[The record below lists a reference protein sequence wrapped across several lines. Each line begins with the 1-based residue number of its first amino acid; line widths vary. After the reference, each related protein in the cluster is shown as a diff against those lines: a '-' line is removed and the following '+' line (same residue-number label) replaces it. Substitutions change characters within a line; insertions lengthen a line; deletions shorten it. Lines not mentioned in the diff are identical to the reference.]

1 MIRSFVLPVALSLA
15 AVSAVPAFAMDTPPA
30 DPGTPGSSTS
40 SGGGTASSSSGGGSG
55 SPTSIPEP
63 GMIGLFALGTMG
75 VIAARRMRRRN

>member
-15 AVSAVPAFAMDTPPA
+15 AVSAVPALAMDTPPA
-30 DPGTPGSSTS
+30 DPGTPGGTS
-40 SGGGTASSSSGGGSG
+40 SGGGTASSSGGGSG

>member
-30 DPGTPGSSTS
+30 DPGTPGGTS
-40 SGGGTASSSSGGGSG
+40 SGGSTASSSGGGSG

>member
-15 AVSAVPAFAMDTPPA
+15 AVSAVPALAMDTPPA
-30 DPGTPGSSTS
+30 DPGTPGGTS
-40 SGGGTASSSSGGGSG
+40 SGGSTASSSGGGSG

>member
-15 AVSAVPAFAMDTPPA
+15 AVSAVPALAMDTPPA
-30 DPGTPGSSTS
+30 DPGTPGGTS
-40 SGGGTASSSSGGGSG
+40 SGGGTASSSRGSSG